1 MGVTK
6 IRNITMTNQLD
17 LFAKSQPTDISILD
31 DMVSPIQSQLDWDIN
46 QAEEAGDT
54 QRVHELITI
63 KNDMNQEDRMNIVQA
78 MQEILAIIESHSD
91 EELKAILEANDKK
104 ILDEETK

>member
-1 MGVTK
+1 
-6 IRNITMTNQLD
+6 
-17 LFAKSQPTDISILD
+17 
-31 DMVSPIQSQLDWDIN
+31 
-46 QAEEAGDT
+46 
-54 QRVHELITI
+54 
-63 KNDMNQEDRMNIVQA
+63 MNIVQA